1 MFALEKALL
10 TNFFY
15 VIINVLYQNILSVY
29 RILYRILLKIQI
41 ETEKNTIEK
50 LKAIKITIGM

>member
-10 TNFFY
+10 TNFFS
-15 VIINVLYQNILSVY
+15 VIINVLYQNILSV
-29 RILYRILLKIQI
+29 YRILLKIQI